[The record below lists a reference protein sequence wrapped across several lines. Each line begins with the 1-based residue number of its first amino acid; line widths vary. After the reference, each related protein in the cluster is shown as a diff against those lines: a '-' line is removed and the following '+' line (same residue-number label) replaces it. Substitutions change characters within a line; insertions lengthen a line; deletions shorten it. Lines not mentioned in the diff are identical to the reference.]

1 MAVQGGPAMNVVVD
15 TSPGAQVEGG
25 SAIPVAV
32 VTGRAVTGNKATRVV
47 VVTNP
52 DHIEGGPAIPVVAA
66 PAGDP
71 VEGGPAMRVYVVSG
85 VLGASAPAN
94 TGLPTISGASELGA
108 TLTAT
113 TGSWSGSPTSYAYQW
128 KRNGSAIGGATAS
141 TYVLQAADLGAA
153 ITVTITATNT
163 AGSASA
169 TSAAT
174 NIPNWTL
181 NDQFTTAQGA
191 PLATPR
197 TAEPGPGTITIV
209 DTGNLLSIS
218 GGRIVSS
225 GAWGTS
231 DPKVARLATFARAVG
246 RAFRAVVRRPAGSNN
261 GPFVGVLTSSSGAND
276 YTNVVTFFLRNSS
289 AVLDII
295 ETGSGFAQFTVGNY
309 SNSVDADLWMIM
321 RSTGWFYVH
330 NNKLMYVSRLDAS
343 ANVFDWRVACNQT
356 NTAALQIDTMQN
368 VDLGGAWA
376 SDFGIATDYK
386 ATSAAGDTIVM
397 IADALIEHTFT
408 AQTGVT
414 KNIMFRYV
422 DDNNCLICRCDQA
435 GGSIKIFERN
445 AGVETEKT
453 GGTTTQTW
461 TNGTS
466 YRVVI
471 MCDGTEIRTW
481 TASTVAITGKNN
493 TTSSFQQTA
502 TVAKVDHAGTNFASW
517 PRNVTINP

>member
-1 MAVQGGPAMNVVVD
+1 MNVVVD
-15 TSPGAQVEGG
+15 TSAGAQVEGG
-25 SAIPVAV
+25 SAVPVAV

-52 DHIEGGPAIPVVAA
+52 DRIEGGPAIPVVAA
-66 PAGDP
+66 APGDTA

-94 TGLPTISGASELGA
+94 TAAPTISGTAELGA
-108 TLTAT
+108 TLTGNHGT
-113 TGSWSGSPTSYAYQW
+113 YTGSPISYTYRW
-128 KRNGSAIGGATAS
+128 LRNGSAIGSATAQ
-141 TYVLQAADLGAA
+141 TYVLVSADLG
-153 ITVTITATNT
+153 TTITFEETPTGPGGTGAAATS
-163 AGSASA
+163 AGVVIPAYTLDDLFTTSASA
-169 TSAAT
+169 PLTS
-174 NIPNWTL
+174 
-181 NDQFTTAQGA
+181 
-191 PLATPR
+191 PR
-197 TAEPGPGTITIV
+197 SAEPGPGTLTIT

-225 GAWGTS
+225 GAWGSS
-231 DPKVARLATFARAVG
+231 DPRVVNLGTFARAAG
-246 RAFRAVVRRPAGSNN
+246 KAFRAVIRRPAGSNN